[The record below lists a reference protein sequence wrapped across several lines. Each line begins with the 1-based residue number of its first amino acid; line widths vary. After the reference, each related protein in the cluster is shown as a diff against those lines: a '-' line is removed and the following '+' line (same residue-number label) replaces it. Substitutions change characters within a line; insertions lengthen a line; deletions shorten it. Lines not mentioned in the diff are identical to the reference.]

1 MIKKFKTILISAGGT
16 AGHAIPAI
24 ELANEFTRNNFRV
37 IFITDV
43 RMYKLVKNY
52 TKDNSA
58 VRVLCFKGRGLF
70 KRNIL
75 KNIKSILL
83 LTISVLQSIYTILIY
98 RPILSYGFGGGITVP
113 PLLICKYFNVPIIL
127 HEGNVVIGR
136 ANIFL
141 SKYAKVLTTFFPKVE
156 GNLSKNIQVKFVGMP
171 VRKSIENIYTSNYQI
186 KKNESI
192 NILVTGGSLGAE
204 VMATK
209 IAKALSGFSKD
220 LINKISIIQQVR
232 KENMEYVKGLYEN
245 SSINYKLEVYIED
258 FSKSLNWCHLIICR
272 SGAGTIAENLISGR
286 PSIMVPLASSSDNHQ
301 MKNALYIKGIGAGW
315 IINKNDLNDNKT
327 LQNKL
332 KSYIFDKSKLYK
344 ASKLAKEN
352 ALINSTTVLAD
363 LGKNF
368 IKGNN

>member
-1 MIKKFKTILISAGGT
+1 MIKTFKTILVTAGGT

-24 ELANEFTRNNFRV
+24 ELANEFTRNNFKV

-52 TKDNSA
+52 TKDNND
-58 VRVLCFKGRGLF
+58 VRLLCFKGRGLF
-70 KRNIL
+70 RRNIL

-83 LTISVLQSIYTILIY
+83 LTISVLQSIHTILIY

-113 PLLICKYFNVPIIL
+113 PILICKYFNVPIIL
-127 HEGNVVIGR
+127 HEGNVVVGR

-141 SKYAKVLTTFFPKVE
+141 SKYAKVVTTFFPKVE
-156 GNLSKNIQVKFVGMP
+156 GNLSKNIQVKYVGMP
-171 VRKSIENIYTSNYQI
+171 VRKSIESIYTTKYQI

-209 IAKALSGFSKD
+209 IAKALSSFSKD
-220 LINKISIIQQVR
+220 LLNKISIRQQVR
-232 KENMEYVKGLYEN
+232 KENMNYVKSLYEN
-245 SSINYKLEVYIED
+245 ASIQYKLEVYIDD
-258 FSKSLNWCHLIICR
+258 FSKSLSWCHLVICR

-286 PSIMVPLASSSDNHQ
+286 PSIMLPLAISSDNHQ
-301 MKNALYIKGIGAGW
+301 MKNALYINKIGAGW
-315 IINKNDLNDNKT
+315 IINNKELNNIKI
-327 LQNKL
+327 LQKKL
-332 KSYIFDKSKLYK
+332 KSFIFNEAGLYK

-352 ALINSTTVLAD
+352 ALINSTSNLANIV
-363 LGKNF
+363 KKF
-368 IKGNN
+368 IKESN